1 MRLLLISLFALLV
14 QTAFCQSDNSPEF
27 GGVYPLQLNSEAVPC
42 ITPDQYTELEK
53 STQENLNRLNISTNR
68 TAVTLF
74 SWPLRLASGL
84 NDCSYYGI
92 TNYLDQDNT
101 SGLLD
106 WNCGSVTYNGHK
118 GTDICSWPYPFLKMD
133 SNSVDVIAAAPGTI
147 LNKVDGNFDK
157 NCVTNSSTPNYIS
170 ILHADGSVAHYY
182 HMKKNSLTSKSVGQS
197 VATGEFLGIVGSSGN
212 STAPHLH
219 FEVWSGSSV
228 STLKDSYAGT
238 CNSLN
243 TTSWWA
249 NQKPYTEPLV
259 IHASVNSSAPVM
271 PACPTT
277 ETPNE
282 DTCFSSG
289 ASANFVIFIRNETPG
304 TTVNM
309 RIVRPNGNTFSSWTH
324 TCTGSYLLT
333 YWYWIKSLPT
343 QAGNYVFEAVYNGD
357 TCRYNFKVNCF
368 VGLNSLDINNSF
380 SIAPNPFN
388 ETAVIK
394 STLDLADFQI
404 RVFNLEGKLLF
415 ENSKLSGY
423 EVVLDRT
430 GIPSGMYFVQFYR
443 EGVLL
448 GRSKFI
454 ITDH

>member
-1 MRLLLISLFALLV
+1 
-14 QTAFCQSDNSPEF
+14 
-27 GGVYPLQLNSEAVPC
+27 
-42 ITPDQYTELEK
+42 
-53 STQENLNRLNISTNR
+53 
-68 TAVTLF
+68 
-74 SWPLRLASGL
+74 
-84 NDCSYYGI
+84 
-92 TNYLDQDNT
+92 
-101 SGLLD
+101 
-106 WNCGSVTYNGHK
+106 
-118 GTDICSWPYPFLKMD
+118 
-133 SNSVDVIAAAPGTI
+133 
-147 LNKVDGNFDK
+147 
-157 NCVTNSSTPNYIS
+157 
-170 ILHADGSVAHYY
+170 
-182 HMKKNSLTSKSVGQS
+182 
-197 VATGEFLGIVGSSGN
+197 
-212 STAPHLH
+212 
-219 FEVWSGSSV
+219 
-228 STLKDSYAGT
+228 
-238 CNSLN
+238 
-243 TTSWWA
+243 
-249 NQKPYTEPLV
+249 V